1 MLLALSW
8 FPMIHQNPHT
18 CKRIRRPAVEDKK
31 TQRFE
36 SKDAFILVV
45 VICGDI
51 NRLLLGS
58 HNNYYI
64 RNSSKPQALVELGIL
79 ED

>member
-1 MLLALSW
+1 MLLVLSW
-8 FPMIHQNPHT
+8 FPMIHQSPHA
-18 CKRIRRPAVEDKK
+18 CKRIRRSAVEDKK

-51 NRLLLGS
+51 NRSLLGS
-58 HNNYYI
+58 HNNY
-64 RNSSKPQALVELGIL
+64 
-79 ED
+79 